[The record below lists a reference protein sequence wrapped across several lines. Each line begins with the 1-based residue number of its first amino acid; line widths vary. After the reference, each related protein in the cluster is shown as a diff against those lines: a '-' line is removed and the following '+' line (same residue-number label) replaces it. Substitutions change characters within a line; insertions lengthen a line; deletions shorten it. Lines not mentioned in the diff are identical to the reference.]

1 MKNTATRIILKQIK
15 KSISNLNVYER
26 LAELSETRRSF
37 KMLQFIGKFS
47 YQTIGA
53 FKDVISELDK
63 MIQIEIKEIKTIG
76 KY

>member
-1 MKNTATRIILKQIK
+1 MKNIATRIILKQIK

-26 LAELSETRRSF
+26 LAELNETRRSF
-37 KMLQFIGKFS
+37 KILQFKGIFD
-47 YQTIGA
+47 YQIIYA
-53 FKDVISELDK
+53 FKDVVSELDK